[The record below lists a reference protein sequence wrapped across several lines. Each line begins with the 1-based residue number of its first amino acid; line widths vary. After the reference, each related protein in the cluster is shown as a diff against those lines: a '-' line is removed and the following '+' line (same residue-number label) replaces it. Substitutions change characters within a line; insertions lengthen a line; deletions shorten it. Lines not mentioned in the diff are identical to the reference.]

1 MFTVVSDVVTILKDS
16 FRTAQGLRV
25 LGSLSKL
32 YQQAMY
38 PKNIL
43 EYDASA
49 SNSAG
54 VGGGSRSIYDF
65 NWFSLSWSTIS
76 KLFLFF
82 AFGTK
87 MKFKKGKSVRFT
99 VNRSR
104 PYSRKSIT

>member
-1 MFTVVSDVVTILKDS
+1 MRHVATIFKDS
-16 FRTAQGLRV
+16 LRIAQSLRA

-32 YQQAMY
+32 YQRAMY

-49 SNSAG
+49 SSSAF

-65 NWFSLSWSTIS
+65 NWASLSWSTIS

-87 MKFKKGKSVRFT
+87 LKFKKGKSARFT
-99 VNRSR
+99 
-104 PYSRKSIT
+104 TLF

>member
-16 FRTAQGLRV
+16 LRIAQGLRV

-32 YQQAMY
+32 YQRAMY

-54 VGGGSRSIYDF
+54 VDGGNRYIYDF

-82 AFGTK
+82 TFGTK
-87 MKFKKGKSVRFT
+87 LKFKNGKSVRFT
-99 VNRSR
+99 
-104 PYSRKSIT
+104 TLF

>member
-1 MFTVVSDVVTILKDS
+1 MRHVATIFKDS
-16 FRTAQGLRV
+16 LRIAQSLRA

-32 YQQAMY
+32 YQRAIY

-49 SNSAG
+49 SNSAF

-65 NWFSLSWSTIS
+65 SCFSLSWSIS

-82 AFGTK
+82 AFGIK
-87 MKFKKGKSVRFT
+87 LKIKKGKSVRFT
-99 VNRSR
+99 
-104 PYSRKSIT
+104 TLF